1 MPRRAALEALE
12 RFRRDSAWSRQVM
25 NTLNQKYALDGRD
38 GALAARLF
46 YGTLQNLTLL
56 DYYLDAYAKGKLEP
70 KVRDILRLGAYQILF
85 MDRIPPSAA
94 VNEAVRQCKKYTPR
108 AAGLI
113 NAVLRRLSADREKN
127 TLPALPERGG
137 TEYLAVKYSH
147 PSWMVGELIAL
158 RGYDGAEAVLQA
170 NNEPPPIYV
179 QTNTLKITTEALAIQ
194 LGAEPFGDMPG
205 CLLLKRQGRIEE
217 SEPFLQGL
225 YYVQDPAA
233 HSVVLAAELEPGMAV
248 LDACA
253 APGGKSFAA
262 AIAMGDRGQVL
273 AQDINSKKLA
283 LVKAGAERLGL
294 TSVRCQP
301 GDAREAEGAFDVV
314 LADLPC
320 SGLGVIRKKPDIRY
334 RPKEELDAL
343 PDLQMELL
351 DALAGAVKPGGRL
364 IYSTCTWRDRE
375 NQAVSE
381 AFLSAH
387 KDFIKSYE
395 RVYWPDTDGT
405 DGFYICRMERTSWI

>member
-25 NTLNQKYALDGRD
+25 NTLIQKYTLDGRD

-46 YGTLQNLTLL
+46 YGTLQNLALL

-85 MDRIPPSAA
+85 MDKIPPSAA
-94 VNEAVRQCKKYTPR
+94 VNEAVRQCKKSNPR
-108 AAGLI
+108 AAGLV
-113 NAVLRRLSADREKN
+113 NAVLRRMAADKEKN
-127 TLPALPERGG
+127 DMPALPKQGG
-137 TEYLAVKYSH
+137 AAYLTIKYSH
-147 PSWMVGELIAL
+147 PLWMVEELIAM
-158 RGYDGAEAVLQA
+158 RGYDGAEAVLRA
-170 NNEPPPIYV
+170 DNDPPPIYV
-179 QTNTLKITTEALAIQ
+179 QTNTLKTTPEALAAQ

-205 CLLLKRQGRIEE
+205 CLLLKRQGRLEE
-217 SEPFLQGL
+217 SEPFLRGM

-233 HSVVLAAELEPGMAV
+233 HSAVLAADLEPGMTV

-262 AIAMGDRGQVL
+262 AIAMEDRGHIL
-273 AQDINSKKLA
+273 AKDINSKKLA

-294 TSVRCQP
+294 CSIQCRP

-334 RPKEELDAL
+334 RPKEELDTL
-343 PDLQMELL
+343 PELQMELL
-351 DALAGAVKPGGRL
+351 EALAGAVRPGGRL
-364 IYSTCTWRDRE
+364 IYSTCTWRERE
-375 NQAVSE
+375 NQAVAE
-381 AFLSAH
+381 AFLAAH
-387 KDFIKSYE
+387 ENFTKTFE
-395 RVYWPDTDGT
+395 RACWPDSDGT
-405 DGFYICRMERTSWI
+405 DGFYICRMERTN